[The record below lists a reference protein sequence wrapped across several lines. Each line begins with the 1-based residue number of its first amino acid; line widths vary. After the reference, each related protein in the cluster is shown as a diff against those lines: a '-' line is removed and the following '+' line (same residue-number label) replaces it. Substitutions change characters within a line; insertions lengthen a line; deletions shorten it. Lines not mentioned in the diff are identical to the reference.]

1 MTKIPEFIRENG
13 QWAFLIAILS
23 VTTMLVAT
31 GSLQNYQIGIV
42 ISALYFALFAM
53 SFNLLF
59 GYTGLLSFGH
69 AAFFGG
75 AGYLF
80 TFVMRGNS
88 ILPESTQSLL
98 PALLIALVGVT
109 LLAFVIG
116 ALSVRLGGLF
126 FAMLTLAFSMFIYQV
141 VFQFRSI
148 TGGSDGLIVPVD
160 SIDLGIFVLN
170 LSNTQHFYYFTV
182 ILFLLP
188 VIVLWR
194 IVNSPYGEM
203 LKAIRE
209 NPERA
214 EFIGLPV
221 RWFQLSSFVVSGI
234 FSGVAGVLYAMRSVV
249 ISPGVLNWS
258 MSAEPVLM
266 TLLGGPGYFIGPI
279 VGAIGFVILEQL
291 LTTFTNHWHIGL
303 GLLLIPIV
311 ILLPGGVMSLI
322 PSTEGDNMVIN
333 KLTKSPEEATEQNRS
348 ENSDN

>member
-1 MTKIPEFIRENG
+1 MTKILEFLRENG
-13 QWAFLIAILS
+13 QWALLTAILS
-23 VTTMLVAT
+23 VTTVFVVT
-31 GSLQNYQIGIV
+31 GSLQDYQIGII

-80 TFVMRGNS
+80 TFVRRGNG

-126 FAMLTLAFSMFIYQV
+126 FAMLTLAFSMLIYQTI
-141 VFQFRSI
+141 FQFNSI
-148 TGGSDGLIVPVD
+148 TGGSDGLIVPLG
-160 SIDLGIFVLN
+160 SFDLGIFVLN
-170 LSNTQHFYYFTV
+170 LSNTQHFYYFTL
-182 ILFLLP
+182 ILFLVP
-188 VIVLWR
+188 VIALWR

-203 LKAIRE
+203 LKVIRE

-221 RWFQLSSFVVSGI
+221 RRFQLSAFVVSGT
-234 FSGVAGVLYAMRSVV
+234 FSGVAGILYAMRSVV
-249 ISPGVLNWS
+249 ISPGVLHWS

-279 VGAIGFVILEQL
+279 VGSIGFVVLEQWL
-291 LTTFTNHWHIGL
+291 STFTNHWHIGL

-311 ILLPGGVMSLI
+311 ILLPGGIMSLI
-322 PSTEGDNMVIN
+322 PSTEEGSMVIN
-333 KLTKSPEEATEQNRS
+333 KLTGYTDEATDQKRNE
-348 ENSDN
+348 DYDD